1 MTTTTIPEPPRPPVD
16 SRAGGPPPDP
26 DARPR
31 LLIADDDRMVLATLA
46 EGLSTA
52 GYDVVTA
59 ASGAEAL
66 EAAAGG
72 TFDLAILD
80 LRMPG
85 MDGIELA
92 RRLHD
97 YTRIPFLILSAY
109 GDAGLVQQAVTLGA
123 LGYLLK
129 PLDVPQI
136 VPSVQAAVVRG
147 REIRKLRDTE
157 SQLSTALNVEQRT
170 RMAVGLLME
179 REHLDRKAAFD
190 LLRSQARSQ
199 RRKLA
204 EVAEELLL
212 AAEKLSEFSPRR
224 AGD

>member
-1 MTTTTIPEPPRPPVD
+1 MTATTIPDSPRPPSD
-16 SRAGGPPPDP
+16 SRNGGSPPGD
-26 DARPR
+26 DAKPR
-31 LLIADDDRMVLATLA
+31 LLIADDDRLVLTTLA
-46 EGLSTA
+46 EGLSLA
-52 GYDVVTA
+52 GYEVVTA

-66 EAAAGG
+66 ESAAAG

-85 MDGIELA
+85 MEGIELA

-109 GDAGLVQQAVTLGA
+109 GDAGLVEQAVNLGA
-123 LGYLLK
+123 LGYLVK

-136 VPSVQAAVVRG
+136 VPAVQAAVMRG

-157 SQLSTALNVEQRT
+157 SQLSSALNVEQRT

-204 EVAEELLL
+204 EVAEELLS
-212 AAEKLSEFSPRR
+212 AAEKLNEFSPRHPT
-224 AGD
+224 D

>member
-1 MTTTTIPEPPRPPVD
+1 MTSTIPDTSRPLSDPRADAPHPEK
-16 SRAGGPPPDP
+16 DP
-26 DARPR
+26 RPR
-31 LLIADDDRMVLATLA
+31 LLIADDDRLVLTTLA
-46 EGLSTA
+46 AGLSSA

-66 EAAAGG
+66 EAAAAGN
-72 TFDLAILD
+72 FDLAILD

-109 GDAGLVQQAVTLGA
+109 ADSGLVQQAVEFGA
-123 LGYLLK
+123 LGYLIK

-136 VPSVQAAVVRG
+136 IPSIHAAVVRG
-147 REIRKLRDTE
+147 REIRRLVDSH

-179 REHLDRKAAFD
+179 RKQLDRKAAFD
-190 LLRSQARSQ
+190 LLRSHARSQ

-204 EVAEELLL
+204 EVADELLQ
-212 AAEKLSEFSPRR
+212 AAEKLNEFSLRHP
-224 AGD
+224 GE